1 MGCCGSGY
9 DDAELKEAKTMP
21 EIIAVMKKRSEE
33 LLKEKKE
40 ISQHLQDPSKEV
52 TMVNIEGLSN
62 DDLEKR
68 IEYLDKLHDG
78 YEDVTQT
85 LESINLPIEETKGHL
100 LNIMSHRLISYD
112 LSDNL
117 KNDIAKFKQFAYE
130 HEKRLTEGFKIALP
144 KE

>member
-9 DDAELKEAKTMP
+9 DDKELKEAKSMP

-33 LLKEKKE
+33 LVKEKSE
-40 ISQHLQDPSKEV
+40 ISKHLEDPTKEV

-78 YEDVTQT
+78 YEDVIQT

-100 LNIMSHRLISYD
+100 LDIMSHRLISYD
-112 LSDNL
+112 LSDNF

-130 HEKRLTEGFKIALP
+130 NEKRLTEGFKKPLQ
-144 KE
+144 K

>member
-1 MGCCGSGY
+1 
-9 DDAELKEAKTMP
+9 
-21 EIIAVMKKRSEE
+21 MKKRSEE
-33 LLKEKKE
+33 LVKEKNE
-40 ISQHLQDPSKEV
+40 ISNHLEDPTKEV

-78 YEDVTQT
+78 YEDVIQT

-100 LNIMSHRLISYD
+100 LDIMSHRLISYD
-112 LSDNL
+112 LSDNF

-130 HEKRLTEGFKIALP
+130 NEKRLTEGFKKPLQ
-144 KE
+144 K

>member
-1 MGCCGSGY
+1 
-9 DDAELKEAKTMP
+9 MP
-21 EIIAVMKKRSEE
+21 EIISVMKKRSEE
-33 LLKEKKE
+33 LVKEKNE
-40 ISQHLQDPSKEV
+40 ISNHLEDPTKEV

-78 YEDVTQT
+78 YEDVIQT

-100 LNIMSHRLISYD
+100 LDIMSHRLISYD
-112 LSDNL
+112 LSDNF

-130 HEKRLTEGFKIALP
+130 NKKRLTEGFKKPLQ
-144 KE
+144 K

>member
-9 DDAELKEAKTMP
+9 DDPELKEAKTMP

-33 LLKEKKE
+33 LVKEKSE
-40 ISQHLQDPSKEV
+40 ISKHLEDPTKEV

-78 YEDVTQT
+78 YEDVIQT

-100 LNIMSHRLISYD
+100 LDIMSHRLISYD
-112 LSDNL
+112 LSDNF

-130 HEKRLTEGFKIALP
+130 NEKRLTEGFKKPLQ
-144 KE
+144 K

>member
-9 DDAELKEAKTMP
+9 DDKELKEAKSMP
-21 EIIAVMKKRSEE
+21 EIISVMKKRSEE
-33 LLKEKKE
+33 LVKEKNE
-40 ISQHLQDPSKEV
+40 ISNHLEDPTKEV

-78 YEDVTQT
+78 YEDVIQT

-100 LNIMSHRLISYD
+100 LDIMSHRLISYD
-112 LSDNL
+112 LSDNF

-130 HEKRLTEGFKIALP
+130 NEKRLTEGFKKPLQ
-144 KE
+144 K

>member
-9 DDAELKEAKTMP
+9 DDAELKEAKSMP

-33 LLKEKKE
+33 LVKEKSE
-40 ISQHLQDPSKEV
+40 ISKHLEDPTKEV

-78 YEDVTQT
+78 YEDVIQT

-100 LNIMSHRLISYD
+100 LDIMSHRLISYD
-112 LSDNL
+112 LSDNF

-130 HEKRLTEGFKIALP
+130 NEKRLTENFSKPL
-144 KE
+144 KK

>member
-9 DDAELKEAKTMP
+9 DDAELKEAKSMP

-33 LLKEKKE
+33 LVKEKSE
-40 ISQHLQDPSKEV
+40 ISKHLEDPTKEV

-78 YEDVTQT
+78 YEDVIQT

-100 LNIMSHRLISYD
+100 LDIMSHRLISYD
-112 LSDNL
+112 LSDNF

-130 HEKRLTEGFKIALP
+130 NEKILTEEFKKPLQ
-144 KE
+144 K

>member
-1 MGCCGSGY
+1 
-9 DDAELKEAKTMP
+9 MP

-33 LLKEKKE
+33 LVKEKSE
-40 ISQHLQDPSKEV
+40 ISKHLEDPTKEV

-78 YEDVTQT
+78 YEDVIQT

-100 LNIMSHRLISYD
+100 LDIMSHRLISYD
-112 LSDNL
+112 LSDNF

-130 HEKRLTEGFKIALP
+130 NEKRLTEGFKKPLQ
-144 KE
+144 K